1 MLLTEKGF
9 FSPSKEN
16 AEKKLPSLLTFHEQS
31 FSRCHPK
38 ETTITQNQL
47 ITQSLGNPG
56 GKQTNTKKKEEKKE
70 KRSEQ
75 NIKSNQ
81 ADGFFSKTNQTHNAH
96 G

>member
-56 GKQTNTKKKEEKKE
+56 GKQTNKHTKKRRRKRKKE
-70 KRSEQ
+70 
-75 NIKSNQ
+75 
-81 ADGFFSKTNQTHNAH
+81 
-96 G
+96 